1 MKQSIVLVH
10 GIDDTAKCLHKMA
23 VFFRS
28 KGFETFE
35 FEYKPNDGSEP
46 LEELAEHLKRFI
58 GEKVKNEYGKGTS
71 AQKNITLVGFSMGGI
86 ISRYYV
92 QRLGGDTRVQNLI
105 TLSSPHHG
113 TIWAYLLRR
122 KGVKQMRVGSKFLKD
137 LNADVE
143 VFGSERSYGHG
154 KESNQTSVS
163 SKVKFISLYTPLDL
177 MIVPAQS
184 SRVNFGES
192 KRVWV
197 LAHPLMIRSKKVME
211 VLLGYLS

>member
-35 FEYKPNDGSEP
+35 FEYKPNDGSAP
-46 LEELAEHLKRFI
+46 MEELAEHLKRFI
-58 GEKVKNEYGKGTS
+58 EERVKSEYGKGTS
-71 AQKNITLVGFSMGGI
+71 AQKNIMLIGFSMGGI

-92 QRLGGDTRVQNLI
+92 QKLGGDLRVRDLI
-105 TLSSPHHG
+105 TLSSPHYG

-122 KGVKQMRVGSKFLKD
+122 TGVKQMRPGSKFLRE
-137 LNADVE
+137 LNGDVS
-143 VFGSERSYGHG
+143 VFQGDDR
-154 KESNQTSVS
+154 VA
-163 SKVKFISLYTPLDL
+163 KVRFISLYTPLDL

-197 LAHPLMIRSKKVME
+197 LVHPLMIRSQRVMNFICDN
-211 VLLGYLS
+211 LA